1 MIIGS
6 PADFAVIVPNHS
18 VIGETRQDTASI

>member
-6 PADFAVIVPNHS
+6 PAEFAVIVPNHS
-18 VIGETRQDTASI
+18 VIGETRHDTASI